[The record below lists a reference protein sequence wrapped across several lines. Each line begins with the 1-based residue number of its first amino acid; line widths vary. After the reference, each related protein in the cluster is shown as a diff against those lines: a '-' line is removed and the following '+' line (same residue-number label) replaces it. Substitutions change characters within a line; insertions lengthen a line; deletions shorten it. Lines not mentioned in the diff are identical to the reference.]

1 MLHKGIKDP
10 QSYKPI
16 TKVEDGHEDLLK
28 SIGDRLEQIRDEK
41 HISVTVLCD
50 EVKMSRTTY
59 YRMINGKV
67 YFNTYR
73 FLKILDVLEISAID
87 FFKDIE
93 NS

>member
-1 MLHKGIKDP
+1 MSNR
-10 QSYKPI
+10 SYEPVNA
-16 TKVEDGHEDLLK
+16 VESGHEDLLK
-28 SIGDRLEQIRDEK
+28 SIGARLEQIRVEK
-41 HISVTVLCD
+41 QISVTVLCD